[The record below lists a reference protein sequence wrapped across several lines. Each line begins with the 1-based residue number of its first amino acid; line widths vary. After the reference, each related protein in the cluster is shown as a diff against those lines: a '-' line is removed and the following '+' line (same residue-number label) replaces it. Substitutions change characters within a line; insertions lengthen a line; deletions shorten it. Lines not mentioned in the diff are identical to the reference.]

1 MSKENIELNSKFRK
15 RVNSVAGFD
24 LLRPSFLVSG
34 YYVRKLGKKSLTSR
48 RSRKRNGRKRER
60 RRERERERERQ
71 RKREREREWRR
82 GQWIRPPSER
92 FQFRIRSV
100 RRAQIS

>member
-24 LLRPSFLVSG
+24 LLRPSLLVSG

-48 RSRKRNGRKRER
+48 RSRKRNGRKREK
-60 RRERERERERQ
+60 ERERE
-71 RKREREREWRR
+71 
-82 GQWIRPPSER
+82 
-92 FQFRIRSV
+92 
-100 RRAQIS
+100 